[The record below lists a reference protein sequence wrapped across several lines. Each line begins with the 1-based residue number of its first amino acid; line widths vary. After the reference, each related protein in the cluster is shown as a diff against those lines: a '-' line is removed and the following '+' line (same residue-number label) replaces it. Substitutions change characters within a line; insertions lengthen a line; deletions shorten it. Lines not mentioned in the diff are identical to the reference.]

1 MKFKKSKPLELKKL
15 LYKLQ
20 LIIIVSLMPTL
31 YLTGQSITNSV
42 VVGGVTSNSAR
53 FWVRLSA
60 AGEINIELSTS
71 KSFSTIIKG
80 NPVFTSLESNFAGII
95 DVQGLQ
101 PETKYYYNVLV
112 NNSKID
118 TVERYFSTFP
128 LQGSVSTFSFA
139 FGSCQQYESSAGNVY
154 KEIVKHQIKFF
165 LQLGDWGYFDTTD
178 NVPENNNFFPAVY
191 SQVQKTYLY
200 RYNVNYPMDSLLRTV
215 PVDYVYDDHDFMNDN
230 SSANSSSFFV
240 PYRPNSYSS
249 DFYFKEIPN
258 PDSARHNSIR
268 GYKENMPGYP
278 LINES
283 RGIYHKFTYG
293 NVEIFALDLRSQ
305 RSPNLEAFIKDTLN
319 DLWEFNPPAG
329 HTILGR
335 DNSPG
340 SGENQL
346 DWFLTSLKNSAAKW
360 KFIMSSVPFNKA
372 QKSAIDLGV
381 SLQNTVLNI
390 PFANY
395 PEGITGLFA
404 AVGMADKWVGFPEDI
419 DTVLNFISENNI
431 KNVIVLSGDS
441 HNAAIDDGKNAGLP
455 EIMAGGLDIP
465 NSKTVAFL
473 SLVGLN
479 IWDKGGQGLT
489 TQKFNNAFG
498 NITVYG
504 NDSVNLS
511 LIDESGE
518 MFASYTIPSDNVL
531 SIGDKKITNVPVKFE
546 LFQNYPNPFNPS
558 TTIKYFLPGESEVK
572 ILINNILGQ
581 KVDEFN
587 EGIEKTG
594 FHKILWKSNDLPS
607 GVYFCTI
614 ITIDHLGEKVFRK
627 TLKMLLIR

>member
-1 MKFKKSKPLELKKL
+1 MKLKKNSQMELKKL
-15 LYKLQ
+15 I
-20 LIIIVSLMPTL
+20 LILHVLIIVSLLPNL
-31 YLTGQSITNSV
+31 FIKGQSITNSV

-53 FWVRLSA
+53 FWIRLSA
-60 AGEINIELSTS
+60 AAEINIELSSS
-71 KSFSTIIKG
+71 KSFSQVIKG
-80 NPVFTSLESNFAGII
+80 TPVTTSLVSNFSGIV
-95 DVQGLQ
+95 DVKGLQ

-112 NNSKID
+112 NNNRID

-139 FGSCQQYESSAGNVY
+139 FGSCQQNGSSTGNVY
-154 KEIVKHQIKFF
+154 NEIVKHQIKFF
-165 LQLGDWGYFDTTD
+165 LQLGDWGYYDTTD

-200 RYNVNYPMDSLLRTV
+200 RYNINYPMDSLLRTV
-215 PVDYVYDDHDFMNDN
+215 PVDYVYDDHDYMNDN
-230 SSANSSSFFV
+230 SSANSSSYFV
-240 PYRPNSYSS
+240 PYKPNPYSS

-258 PDSARHNSIR
+258 PDSARINSIK
-268 GYKENMPGYP
+268 GYKENLPGYS
-278 LINES
+278 LVNES

-293 NVEIFALDLRSQ
+293 NVEVFALDLRSQ
-305 RSPNLEAFIKDTLN
+305 RSPNLEAFIKDTVK
-319 DLWEFNPPAG
+319 DLWEFKPSAN

-340 SGENQL
+340 TGENQL
-346 DWFLTSLKNSAAKW
+346 DWFLSSLKNSSAKW

-372 QKSAIDLGV
+372 QKGAIDLGI

-390 PFANY
+390 PFDNY
-395 PEGITGLFA
+395 PGGITGLFA
-404 AVGMADKWVGFPEDI
+404 AVEMSDKWVGFPEDI

-473 SLVGLN
+473 SLLGLN
-479 IWDKGGQGLT
+479 IWDQGGQGLT
-489 TQKFNNAFG
+489 TQLFNNAFG
-498 NITVYG
+498 KITIYG
-504 NDSVNLS
+504 NDSVNLA
-511 LIDESGE
+511 LIDESGK
-518 MFASYTIPSDNVL
+518 MFASYTIPSDNML
-531 SIGDKKITNVPVKFE
+531 SVEDKKIKNIPVNYE

-558 TTIKYFLPGESEVK
+558 TTIKYFLPVESEVK
-572 ILINNILGQ
+572 ILVNNILGQ
-581 KVDEFN
+581 NVGDFN
-587 EGIEKTG
+587 EGVESAG
-594 FHKILWKSNDLPS
+594 FHQILWNSNDLPS
-607 GVYFCTI
+607 GVYFYTI
-614 ITIDHLGEKVFRK
+614 ITSNYLREKVFRK

>member
-1 MKFKKSKPLELKKL
+1 MILVKMKFEKSKPVELKKL
-15 LYKLQ
+15 LYKMQ

-53 FWVRLSA
+53 FWVRLSV

-80 NPVFTSLESNFAGII
+80 NPVVTSLESNFAGIV

-128 LQGSVSTFSFA
+128 LQGTVSTFSFA
-139 FGSCQQYESSAGNVY
+139 FGSCQQYESSTGNVY

-305 RSPNLEAFIKDTLN
+305 RSPNLKAFIKDTVT

-329 HTILGR
+329 HSILGR
-335 DNSPG
+335 DNAPG
-340 SGENQL
+340 TGENQL
-346 DWFLTSLKNSAAKW
+346 DWF
-360 KFIMSSVPFNKA
+360 
-372 QKSAIDLGV
+372 
-381 SLQNTVLNI
+381 
-390 PFANY
+390 
-395 PEGITGLFA
+395 
-404 AVGMADKWVGFPEDI
+404 
-419 DTVLNFISENNI
+419 
-431 KNVIVLSGDS
+431 
-441 HNAAIDDGKNAGLP
+441 
-455 EIMAGGLDIP
+455 
-465 NSKTVAFL
+465 
-473 SLVGLN
+473 
-479 IWDKGGQGLT
+479 
-489 TQKFNNAFG
+489 
-498 NITVYG
+498 
-504 NDSVNLS
+504 
-511 LIDESGE
+511 
-518 MFASYTIPSDNVL
+518 
-531 SIGDKKITNVPVKFE
+531 
-546 LFQNYPNPFNPS
+546 
-558 TTIKYFLPGESEVK
+558 
-572 ILINNILGQ
+572 
-581 KVDEFN
+581 
-587 EGIEKTG
+587 
-594 FHKILWKSNDLPS
+594 
-607 GVYFCTI
+607 
-614 ITIDHLGEKVFRK
+614 
-627 TLKMLLIR
+627 